1 MYCITMQYM
10 NSQITLRLEES
21 LVFKLDTLANRM
33 RRTRSEVIRMALSH
47 FVADDTTSPA
57 FEQIQDLI
65 GSVESGIPDLGERHR
80 DYLIERLKNG

>member
-1 MYCITMQYM
+1 M

-47 FVADDTTSPA
+47 FVADDTPLST

-65 GSVESGIPDLGERHR
+65 GSVESGMPDLGERHR

>member
-1 MYCITMQYM
+1 MQYM

-47 FVADDTTSPA
+47 FVADDTPLSA
-57 FEQIQDLI
+57 FKQIQDLI
-65 GSVESGIPDLGERHR
+65 GSVESGMPDLGERHR

>member
-1 MYCITMQYM
+1 M

-47 FVADDTTSPA
+47 FVADDTPLSA

-65 GSVESGIPDLGERHR
+65 GSVESGMPDLGERHR
-80 DYLIERLKNG
+80 DYLTERLEIVPFAC

>member
-1 MYCITMQYM
+1 M
-10 NSQITLRLEES
+10 
-21 LVFKLDTLANRM
+21 
-33 RRTRSEVIRMALSH
+33 
-47 FVADDTTSPA
+47 ADDTTSSA